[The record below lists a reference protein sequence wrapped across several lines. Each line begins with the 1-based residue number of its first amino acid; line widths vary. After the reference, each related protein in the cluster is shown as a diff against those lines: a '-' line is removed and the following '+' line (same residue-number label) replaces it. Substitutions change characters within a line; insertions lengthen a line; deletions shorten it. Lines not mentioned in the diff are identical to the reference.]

1 MDNKM
6 KLIVQK
12 LRKCSKIT
20 YPFLMRRLPRSHT
33 RVSSRNDGL
42 CFVRND
48 IFGGAFIT
56 GLAILSAGCSLLGPD
71 YQQPD
76 VKTPS
81 TWAHNNNLNNP
92 QLKLSDTSW
101 WEEFNDPVLNNLINQ
116 ALDNNS
122 NIQMAIGN
130 INAASAQL
138 KQVNMAW
145 VPVIDLSASATTGQG
160 LNIGGIPPIN
170 GVPIAST
177 SDFTFYQ
184 GGLVPI
190 YSLNIMK
197 QIKQADMAKFNLS
210 ANKYAKNAVRLTVIS
225 QVAGSYFSL
234 LALNEQLEE
243 QKQLIADLSV
253 GLRLANSQYENG
265 IATLNDVQQYEMQLQ
280 SATMNIPGIE
290 DNIVHTENALQVLMN
305 KNPGIIATN
314 NKFENIKTEGKIPGN
329 LPSTVLLNR
338 PDIMQA
344 EEQLKSANVNIG
356 VAYSNYFPTIT
367 LTSPVGAFS
376 SQLTSLFNPSGD
388 YWAATAA
395 VTMPI
400 LNLGIDQIVKKSKAQ
415 YYVAYYNYVQTVK
428 SAFAEVDNNLSSVS
442 KMQNKRDSAD
452 KMYAAAKSNAKLN
465 QTNYE
470 LGYSSYPDTISSKI
484 NADNSK
490 MLITGAKL
498 QQLQAIVS
506 VYQAMAG
513 GYNYKNTDVAKKF
526 GDDHD
531 I

>member
-1 MDNKM
+1 MNNKM

-12 LRKCSKIT
+12 LRLCSKIT
-20 YPFLMRRLPRSHT
+20 YSFMMRRFPRFA
-33 RVSSRNDGL
+33 RNDVLGSA
-42 CFVRND
+42 RND
-48 IFGGAFIT
+48 VLGCIFIT
-56 GLAILSAGCSLLGPD
+56 WITTLIAGCSLLGPD
-71 YQQPD
+71 YEQTD
-76 VKTPS
+76 VKAPGK
-81 TWAHNNNLNNP
+81 WAHTNNLNDA

-101 WEEFNDPVLNNLINQ
+101 WEQFNDPVLNNLINQ
-116 ALDNNS
+116 ALENNN

-145 VPVIDLSASATTGQG
+145 VPVIDLGGTVAAGQG
-160 LNIGGIPPIN
+160 LNIGGIPPIA
-170 GVPIAST
+170 GVPVANT
-177 SDFTFYQ
+177 SNFTFYQ
-184 GGLVPI
+184 GGLVPV

-197 QIKQADMAKFNLS
+197 QIKQSEMAKFNLS

-225 QVAGSYFSL
+225 QVVGSYFSL

-243 QKQLIADLSV
+243 QKQLIADLSE
-253 GLRLANSQYENG
+253 GLRLANSQYQDG

-280 SATMNIPGIE
+280 SAKMNIPGIE

-314 NKFENIKTEGKIPGN
+314 NKFENIKTDGKIPGN

-376 SQLTSLFNPSGD
+376 SQLTSLFYPSGD
-388 YWAATAA
+388 YWAAVAS
-395 VTMPI
+395 VNMPI
-400 LNLGIDQIVKKSKAQ
+400 LNLGINQIVKKSKAD

-428 SAFAEVDNNLSSVS
+428 S
-442 KMQNKRDSAD
+442 
-452 KMYAAAKSNAKLN
+452 
-465 QTNYE
+465 
-470 LGYSSYPDTISSKI
+470 
-484 NADNSK
+484 
-490 MLITGAKL
+490 
-498 QQLQAIVS
+498 
-506 VYQAMAG
+506 
-513 GYNYKNTDVAKKF
+513 
-526 GDDHD
+526 
-531 I
+531 